1 MQKRVY
7 GHLPPKT
14 ATSQPWQHVCID
26 LIALNSIKA
35 KDGTILDLMCLTMID
50 PATSWL
56 NVIELPNVEIT
67 FICKGKEITEVITD
81 ESSATTLC
89 ESLS

>member
-56 NVIELPNVEIT
+56 KVCVSHYPSAHLLCIIMEVSLDYTSRPCEI
-67 FICKGKEITEVITD
+67 
-81 ESSATTLC
+81 SMA
-89 ESLS
+89 